1 MSSTHE
7 LPVIFSAQNATESH
21 EIYLA
26 LRQKNLQ
33 VTRCAAMNFRRIQFW
48 RTQRWVPSSRAY
60 LWDILRPLSWW
71 FQFGFSGLGPLWTF
85 VNSEIYFWNSE
96 NIFQA
101 QQWIFLGSRGLKF
114 KYPISMAC
122 ATQKHFL
129 SLGRQGSSHINS
141 CHRTWTH

>member
-21 EIYLA
+21 DIYLA
-26 LRQKNLQ
+26 LRQKK
-33 VTRCAAMNFRRIQFW
+33 TFRWHRCAAMNFRRIQFW
-48 RTQRWVPSSRAY
+48 RTHPEFPSSRAY
-60 LWDILRPLSWW
+60 LFSTFWDLWVDGWEVW
-71 FQFGFSGLGPLWTF
+71 FQWFGTF

-96 NIFQA
+96 TIFQA